1 MVLSA
6 MRKLAAFMLAA
17 ALVACGS
24 AAGVG
29 TVAAPYSN
37 IDLGACL
44 RIARGETA
52 AAEDLCPGFIHA
64 SLVGSI
70 EICSQVGGEL
80 VAMQQ
85 SSLQSLDVSGDGQAE
100 FLFDFAENY
109 QCDGAPSVFSC
120 GSLGCPVLL
129 TERRDGL
136 WRTIGLLDAGDAVAA
151 EALSPE
157 PGSAYGMLR
166 GGCVGVRPCDEL
178 TYYRWD
184 GSAYSATMIEAGG
197 HWVDIAP
204 GGLQTL
210 VIDSAVLAAPLP
222 GAAVLEHYPMGTEVV
237 VIGDARGAPYKYVS
251 PCNSCKSGFVEPAV
265 LQQPESY

>member
-1 MVLSA
+1 MVLLA
-6 MRKLAAFMLAA
+6 KRELAASMLAA

-29 TVAAPYSN
+29 TVAAPYSD
-37 IDLGACL
+37 IDLGTCL

-52 AAEDLCPGFIHA
+52 ATEDLCPGFISA

-85 SSLQSLDVSGDGQAE
+85 SSLQSLDVNGDGQAE
-100 FLFDFAENY
+100 FIFDFAENY
-109 QCDGAPSVFSC
+109 QCNGSPSVFSC

-129 TERRDGL
+129 TEQRDGL

-151 EALSPE
+151 EALPPE
-157 PGSAYGMLR
+157 PGAAYGVLR
-166 GGCVGVRPCDEL
+166 GGCGGIRPCDEL
-178 TYYRWD
+178 TYYYWD

-210 VIDSAVLAAPLP
+210 VVDSPVLSAPLP
-222 GAAVLEHYPMGTEVV
+222 RAAVLEHYPKGTEIV

-251 PCNSCKSGFVEPAV
+251 PCNSCKSGFVEVAALHP
-265 LQQPESY
+265 PER